1 MSTTEKKR
9 IGLFDSGV
17 GGLSIL
23 RKLSASC
30 PQDSNAKYRFVYLAD
45 SARCPYG
52 NRSSQ
57 EISTYVKQI
66 TRWLEAVGIDRIV
79 MACNTSAAVAYE
91 LAQQSVSVPV
101 HDLISTASRYAAG
114 RFEKIGV
121 VATSTTCSTKA
132 FSRSIKTF
140 NSEAK
145 VIEVACPDLVPLV
158 ESGELTGPRVLEI
171 ISKYTDQLKNVDALI
186 FGCTHFPFLSNSFR
200 QLMNDKV
207 EFIDPA
213 VHLSQELFGSATKDT
228 AEFAPA
234 LYKQCHFYTT
244 GNLEDFC
251 QTAAHCLNLEKDSLL
266 DHAQELPLSE
276 LIKMESFTAQEPDIN
291 LNLTTQGLGSAATS

>member
-23 RKLSASC
+23 RKLVASC
-30 PQDSNAKYRFVYLAD
+30 PKDSQAKYRYVYFAD

-66 TRWLEAVGIDRIV
+66 TRWLEATGVDRIV
-79 MACNTSAAVAYE
+79 MACNTSAAVALE

-114 RFEKIGV
+114 RFERIGV
-121 VATSTTCSTKA
+121 VATSTTCLTKA
-132 FSRSIKTF
+132 FSRSIKTV
-140 NSEAK
+140 NDDAQ
-145 VIEVACPDLVPLV
+145 VIEIACPDLVPLV
-158 ESGELTGPRVLEI
+158 ESGKLTGPEVMEVV
-171 ISKYTDQLKNVDALI
+171 SKYTNQLKNVDALI
-186 FGCTHFPFLSNSFR
+186 FGCTHFPFLSNPFR
-200 QLMNDKV
+200 QLLGDEV

-213 VHLSQELFGSATKDT
+213 THLSNELFGTTSQ
-228 AEFAPA
+228 EHSEILPSLF
-234 LYKQCHFYTT
+234 KQCDYYTT
-244 GNLEDFC
+244 GNLEPFC
-251 QTAAHCLNLEKDSLL
+251 RAAEHCLNLEAEFLREYT
-266 DHAQELPLSE
+266 HEVPLSE
-276 LIKMESFTAQEPDIN
+276 LAKTESFTQADPDIS
-291 LNLTTQGLGSAATS
+291 LGLAGTILGSAATS